1 MTAIEEKATLVR
13 PPEPARGKKVASA
26 ALSSL
31 VAEVAGMPGDDVL
44 AKFSTSPNG
53 LSEIEAQARVAQ
65 LGLNEMVHEQ
75 ERGLI
80 TRFMHTLRNPLVI
93 LLSVLAVISF
103 ATGDIRSG
111 VVMSLMVVLGV
122 VLRFVQESR
131 ADSAAA
137 KLKAMITV
145 TATVV
150 RDGQPREAPL
160 NELVPGDIVSLSA
173 QGMIPVAVRVL
184 SSQDLFAGPSA
195 LTGESRP

>member
-1 MTAIEEKATLVR
+1 M
-13 PPEPARGKKVASA
+13 
-26 ALSSL
+26 
-31 VAEVAGMPGDDVL
+31 
-44 AKFSTSPNG
+44 
-53 LSEIEAQARVAQ
+53 
-65 LGLNEMVHEQ
+65 NEMVHEQ

-80 TRFMHTLRNPLVI
+80 TRFMHTLRNPLVM

-137 KLKAMITV
+137 HLKAMITV

-150 RDGQPREAPL
+150 RAGQPREAPL
-160 NELVPGDIVSLSA
+160 NELVRDVVVHHSPAIKLPPDARLLSA
-173 QGMIPVAVRVL
+173 
-184 SSQDLFAGPSA
+184 S
-195 LTGESRP
+195 

>member
-1 MTAIEEKATLVR
+1 M
-13 PPEPARGKKVASA
+13 
-26 ALSSL
+26 
-31 VAEVAGMPGDDVL
+31 
-44 AKFSTSPNG
+44 
-53 LSEIEAQARVAQ
+53 
-65 LGLNEMVHEQ
+65 NEMVHEQ

-111 VVMSLMVVLGV
+111 FVMSLMVVLGV

-160 NELVPGDIVSLSA
+160 NALLPGAILPPPPA
-173 QGMIPVAVRVL
+173 
-184 SSQDLFAGPSA
+184 
-195 LTGESRP
+195 